1 MLLLVRFR
9 NEFTLNNVFIYAKFF
24 SLKLKNLDI
33 PNQDFLN
40 AAQSGAIAKNLDHEV
55 NYLIARKDLILQKG
69 FYHGSK
75 KMFTYS
81 PNCMIHRLENT

>member
-9 NEFTLNNVFIYAKFF
+9 NEFTLPMFLFMLNFF

-55 NYLIARKDLILQKG
+55 NYLIARKDLFLQKG

-81 PNCMIHRLENT
+81 PNCMIHRLEDT